1 MELFA
6 TARVLTT
13 DLEVYV
19 NRLIFVWVVALGL
32 SIEGIAS
39 ANNFGSIAYDRKT
52 NAYGVAWD
60 LSTQVAANQRAL
72 KECAKNGKSCGVVI
86 QFANQCAAYATGA
99 GDAWGRGFGGS
110 RALAERFALNYCNQN
125 GKGCMVRVW
134 GCTTRAGSGQGPTG
148 STSQETPP
156 DRDRNRRSAEEAKRW
171 GGQEQYDRVCRESPG
186 GCAP

>member
-1 MELFA
+1 VRRILF
-6 TARVLTT
+6 
-13 DLEVYV
+13 
-19 NRLIFVWVVALGL
+19 FWVVALGMPL
-32 SIEGIAS
+32 TGLAS
-39 ANNFGSIAYDRKT
+39 ANNFGAIAYDRRT
-52 NAYGVAWD
+52 SAFGVAWD
-60 LSTQVAANQRAL
+60 LPTQVAANQRAL

-86 QFANQCAAYATGA
+86 QFANQCAAYATGT

-148 STSQETPP
+148 STQEAPP
-156 DRDRNRRSAEEAKRW
+156 DRDRNRRDAEEAKRW
-171 GGQEQYDRVCRESPG
+171 GGQEQYDNVCRARPG